1 MGLVSPRGALS
12 CSDSRCGSRGEMWI
26 LGERALLCVDTKC
39 YSALY
44 WNIHLGHAQGGRQEM
59 SWADNPALGPHL
71 SYPVIHPAQPG
82 LGVILYYLLLS
93 SFSLGI
99 YSLSRSRTEPYFPRN
114 SPKKVS
120 GAMVLLLPNSVISP
134 HPSSCSSLQAVLW
147 RWSEL
152 GRVLYHCSPWTAT
165 ALWPLWL
172 LLPPAEGAEAGW
184 EGWNHKKRG
193 KLKGEVPKDPN
204 QHTSVFYSALSKAIN
219 YNKAWC

>member
-1 MGLVSPRGALS
+1 MASCTWTSAWSSTGSGVPCSLCTASPWAPTSSRQSECPQPAPVTAAHRWMGLVSPRGALS

-165 ALWPLWL
+165 AL
-172 LLPPAEGAEAGW
+172 
-184 EGWNHKKRG
+184 
-193 KLKGEVPKDPN
+193 
-204 QHTSVFYSALSKAIN
+204 
-219 YNKAWC
+219 